1 MNTTTTASVPQTLV
15 FDATVATFEQDVIL
29 KSREVPVLVDFWA
42 TWCAPCKALGPILEK
57 LTAAYGGAFLLAKVD
72 IDREQQLAGYFQIR
86 SVPTVLLLQDG
97 RIAGGFQGAQPEGQ
111 VRRFLA
117 QYGVEPA
124 AAPVEAAAVDP
135 AEAVDRLRAAAAADP
150 DKPEIKLDLAL
161 ALVAVGGFE
170 EADALLDGLPANLGT
185 DARAVRAR
193 ARIGF
198 ARLLADAPQR
208 SALEQA
214 VAANPDDHAARHL
227 LGVSLIMDG
236 AAEAGLETLLE
247 LLRRDRGYADGLPR
261 RALVDA
267 FNVIEDEALVRAY
280 RRRTTALLF

>member
-1 MNTTTTASVPQTLV
+1 MNTTITAAAPALLV

-57 LTAAYGGAFLLAKVD
+57 LTAEYGGAVLLAKVD

-86 SVPTVLLLQDG
+86 SVPTVLLLKDG
-97 RIAGGFQGAQPEGQ
+97 RIAGGFQGAQPESQ

-124 AAPVEAAAVDP
+124 AAPAEAAPADP
-135 AEAVDRLRAAAAADP
+135 AATVARLRAAIAAEP
-150 DKPEIKLDLAL
+150 DKPELRLDLAL
-161 ALVAVGGFE
+161 ALVATGGFD
-170 EADALLDGLPANLGT
+170 EAGALLDALPANLGA
-185 DARAVRAR
+185 DARAMRAR
-193 ARIGF
+193 AHIGF
-198 ARLLADAPQR
+198 ARRLVDAPSR
-208 SALEQA
+208 SALEQS

-227 LGVSLIMDG
+227 LGVSQIMAGD
-236 AAEAGLETLLE
+236 AEAGLETLLE
-247 LLRRDRGYADGLPR
+247 LLRRDRNYNEGLPR

-267 FNVIEDEALVRAY
+267 FNIVEDEGLVRTC
-280 RRRTTALLF
+280 RRRMTALLY

>member
-1 MNTTTTASVPQTLV
+1 MNTTTTVSAPVALV

-86 SVPTVLLLQDG
+86 SVPTVLLLKDG

-124 AAPVEAAAVDP
+124 AAPAEAAAVDP
-135 AEAVDRLRAAAAADP
+135 AEAVKRLRAAAAADP

-161 ALVAVGGFE
+161 ALVAAGGFE
-170 EADALLDGLPANLGT
+170 EAGALLEGLPANLGT

-198 ARLLADAPQR
+198 ARLLADAPPR

-214 VAANPDDHAARHL
+214 VCRDGRWSTHSTSSTTKRWCAPTGAARPPCSSSTASDSSAVRRNVC
-227 LGVSLIMDG
+227 GKWYSR
-236 AAEAGLETLLE
+236 GLS
-247 LLRRDRGYADGLPR
+247 G
-261 RALVDA
+261 
-267 FNVIEDEALVRAY
+267 
-280 RRRTTALLF
+280 